1 MKKLISKIGMLAVI
15 VFALTA
21 CYPGG
26 AEYTS
31 DTDII
36 ITEYDDEYNFNAIK
50 TYYLS
55 DSINHIVNEGDK
67 ATTTFDSWVLSE
79 LERNFDALGWERL
92 SPPDSLNPGP
102 EPDVAIVLAAIE
114 VENYNYWGM
123 PWYGGWG
130 WGWYWK
136 STGETSYWGYPGY
149 GWYYP
154 PYYGGGYVTSY
165 TTGTYAWN
173 LFDPSLVDEDSE
185 DILIQ
190 WLGAINGIAGSSTS
204 TTKTRITNS
213 INQAFRQSPY
223 LSE

>member
-1 MKKLISKIGMLAVI
+1 MKTHLTKIGMLAVI

-31 DTDII
+31 DTDIV
-36 ITEYDDEYNFNAIK
+36 ITDYDEEYNFNSIS
-50 TYYLS
+50 TYFLS
-55 DSINHIVNEGDK
+55 DSINHIVEEGDTPDRSMD
-67 ATTTFDSWVLSE
+67 AFILSE

-92 SPPDSLNPGP
+92 APQDSVNPGP
-102 EPDVAIVLAAIE
+102 EPDVSVVVSAIE
-114 VENYNYWGM
+114 VQNYNYWYM

-136 STGETSYWGYPGY
+136 STNESTYWGYPGY
-149 GWYYP
+149 GWYP
-154 PYYGGGYVTSY
+154 PYYGGGYYTSY
-165 TTGTYAWN
+165 TTGTVAWN
-173 LFDPSLVDEDSE
+173 LFDPKLVDEDNE
-185 DILIQ
+185 DIYVQ
-190 WLGAINGIAGSSTS
+190 WIGAINGLLGSSKS
-204 TTKTRITNS
+204 TTQTRVTNA